1 IALSRIITVLTVV
14 ELISPLA
21 SRVSSLSSLVLPL
34 SAQSLP
40 ARADSVMR
48 RFVAADA
55 PGCAVAIDSAN
66 IAIHRG
72 AYGLAELEYR
82 IPIGNST
89 IFEAGSVSKQFVA
102 AAVLLLEQRGVL
114 SLDDTLQK
122 WFPEIPVYER
132 PITIRHLM
140 LHTSGMRD
148 WGSVRGLAGWAR
160 WTASYTHGDALAI
173 IARQRGLNHLPGE
186 AYSYTNTGYNLMAM
200 LVERATR
207 QRFTTFTQRE
217 LFEPL

>member
-1 IALSRIITVLTVV
+1 MQSRRRWGSWSETGEGRRERGDRVSPHSGRYAVIALSRIITVLTVV

-40 ARADSVMR
+40 SRADSVMR

-89 IFEAGSVSKQFVA
+89 IFEAG
-102 AAVLLLEQRGVL
+102 
-114 SLDDTLQK
+114 
-122 WFPEIPVYER
+122 
-132 PITIRHLM
+132 
-140 LHTSGMRD
+140 
-148 WGSVRGLAGWAR
+148 
-160 WTASYTHGDALAI
+160 
-173 IARQRGLNHLPGE
+173 
-186 AYSYTNTGYNLMAM
+186 
-200 LVERATR
+200 
-207 QRFTTFTQRE
+207 
-217 LFEPL
+217 